1 MLAQSSMAKNS
12 MTITLGENPEF
23 DAVFAG
29 KQPGDKCK
37 FEVKGVIKESDSKS
51 VTVYIDDIEYDGEPK
66 SERDSDEEYP
76 KETDPV
82 LILADVEDEA

>member
-1 MLAQSSMAKNS
+1 MKNS

-37 FEVKGVIKESDSKS
+37 FQIEGTVKETDSKS
-51 VTVYIDDIEYDGEPK
+51 VTVYIDEIEYEGKGEEDKEEEYDG
-66 SERDSDEEYP
+66 SD
-76 KETDPV
+76 DPV
-82 LILADVEDEA
+82 ALIVEVDE